1 MVINTNTDPQEVKLA
16 TLYSNC
22 IPSSLHSYGVCHTA
36 TAYNLPIFHLWNL
49 VRRSKVEKKLG
60 VLLFSRISEDVPR

>member
-22 IPSSLHSYGVCHTA
+22 IPSWASSLHSYGVCHTA
-36 TAYNLPIFHLWNL
+36 TEYNLPIFHLWNL
-49 VRRSKVEKKLG
+49 VRQSKVEKIG
-60 VLLFSRISEDVPR
+60 VFTL

>member
-22 IPSSLHSYGVCHTA
+22 IPSLASSLNIYGVCHTA

-49 VRRSKVEKKLG
+49 VRRSKAEKIG
-60 VLLFSRISEDVPR
+60 VFTL